1 MTVRRMSAG
10 LVEDRRL
17 AVELNAVFSLVL
29 KTLLILFPLLSA
41 LVFATLLALNGTVLS
56 PLDSLLVTSLF
67 I

>member
-56 PLDSLLVTSLF
+56 PLDSLLVTPLF

>member
-10 LVEDRRL
+10 RVEDRRL